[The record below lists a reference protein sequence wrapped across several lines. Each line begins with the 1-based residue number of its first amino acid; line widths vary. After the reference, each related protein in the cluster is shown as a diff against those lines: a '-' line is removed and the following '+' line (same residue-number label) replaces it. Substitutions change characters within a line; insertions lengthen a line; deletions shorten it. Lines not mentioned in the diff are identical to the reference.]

1 MSDVATNPAGESAA
15 RILVVDDDEANRESL
30 SRRLRR
36 RGYDVDVAVDGQTA
50 LAAIDAGDFDLILLD
65 VMMPGI
71 SGLEVLTRLRRT
83 RPPTDLPVIMA
94 TARDASE
101 NVVEALN
108 LGAND
113 YVTKPLD
120 FPVVLARTA
129 TQIELR
135 RRIRE
140 VEALRE
146 DLARRNA
153 DLEAAAER
161 TRGELRMA
169 AGLQRTFLPTGNP
182 ADDRLDLA
190 WRFLPC
196 EGLAGDGLNALRLD
210 AEHVGLYLF
219 DVSGHGTAAALTAVA
234 ASRMLAPAHLSATLL
249 IDREAG
255 GAVVPPAEVV
265 AQLDERFPF
274 TLGTSQFL
282 TMFYA
287 VLHLP
292 SRRLAYA
299 SAGHPPA
306 LHVRPDGSIQQ
317 LDSTGPPVGF
327 GERCEER
334 AVDLRAGSRLWLYSD
349 GVIEAGVPERD
360 QFGVERLV
368 ALLADGRGKDLAA
381 NLDAVQRALDAWRG
395 GRPANDDV
403 SILAVGCR

>member
-1 MSDVATNPAGESAA
+1 MNAPADEPPPPAPPA

-50 LAAIDAGDFDLILLD
+50 LLAVEAGDFDLILLD

-71 SGLEVLTRLRRT
+71 SGLEVLTTLRQT

-129 TQIELR
+129 TQIDLR

-140 VEALRE
+140 VESLRE
-146 DLARRNA
+146 DLARRN
-153 DLEAAAER
+153 DELEVAAER
-161 TRGELRMA
+161 TRDELRMA
-169 AGLQRTFLPTGNP
+169 AGLQRAFLPTGNP
-182 ADDRLDLA
+182 ADDQLDLA
-190 WRFLPC
+190 WRFHPC

-210 AEHVGLYLF
+210 DRHVALYLF

-234 ASRMLAPAHLSATLL
+234 ASRMLAPAHLSSTLL
-249 IDREAG
+249 VDKDAA

-274 TLGTSQFL
+274 TLGTGQFL

-292 SRRLAYA
+292 TRRLTWA

-306 LHVRPDGSIQQ
+306 LHVRPDGSVQH
-317 LDSTGPPVGF
+317 LDSNGPPVGL
-327 GERCEER
+327 GERCQEQ
-334 AVDLRAGSRLWLYSD
+334 AVELQPGSRLWIYSD
-349 GVIEAGVPERD
+349 GVTEAAAAPDKSLFDVD
-360 QFGVERLV
+360 RLA
-368 ALLADGRGKDLAA
+368 ALLPPPAA
-381 NLDAVQRALDAWRG
+381 TRAW
-395 GRPANDDV
+395 PTT
-403 SILAVGCR
+403 STP

>member
-1 MSDVATNPAGESAA
+1 MNAPAEDSPPA

-36 RGYDVDVAVDGQTA
+36 RGYDVDVAVDGQAA
-50 LAAIDAGDFDLILLD
+50 LLAVEAGDFDLILLD

-71 SGLEVLTRLRRT
+71 SGLEVLTKLRET

-94 TARDASE
+94 TARVASE

-129 TQIELR
+129 TQIDLR

-140 VEALRE
+140 VESLRE

-161 TRGELRMA
+161 TRNELRMA

-182 ADDRLDLA
+182 ADDLLDVE
-190 WRFLPC
+190 WRFHPC

-210 AEHVGLYLF
+210 AEHVALYLF

-234 ASRMLAPAHLSATLL
+234 ASRMLAPAHLSSTLL
-249 IDREAG
+249 VDKAAA

-274 TLGTSQFL
+274 TLGTGQFL

-292 SRRLAYA
+292 TRRLTYA

-306 LHVRPDGSIQQ
+306 LHVRPDGSVQQ
-317 LDSTGPPVGF
+317 LDSNGPPVGL
-327 GERCEER
+327 GERCQEQ
-334 AVDLRAGSRLWLYSD
+334 AVTLEPGSRLFAYSD
-349 GVIEAGVPERD
+349 GVMEAGAPERE
-360 QFGVERLV
+360 QFGVDRLA
-368 ALLADGRGKDLAA
+368 ALLAEGRGA
-381 NLDAVQRALDAWRG
+381 NLTETLDAVEQALDAWRG
-395 GRPANDDV
+395 GEPANDDV
-403 SILAVGCR
+403 SVLAVECR

>member
-1 MSDVATNPAGESAA
+1 MSAPADQRPPA
-15 RILVVDDDEANRESL
+15 RVLVVDDDEANRESL

-36 RGYDVDVAVDGQTA
+36 RGYDVDVAVDGPSA
-50 LAAIDAGDFDLILLD
+50 LAAVEAGDFDLILLD

-101 NVVEALN
+101 DVVEALN

-129 TQIELR
+129 TQVELR

-140 VEALRE
+140 VESLRQ
-146 DLARRNA
+146 DLARRNEE
-153 DLEAAAER
+153 LEAAAER
-161 TRGELRMA
+161 TRSELRMA

-182 ADDRLDLA
+182 ADDRLELE

-210 AEHVGLYLF
+210 AEHVALYLF

-249 IDREAG
+249 VDRDAA

-274 TLGTSQFL
+274 TLGTGQFL
-282 TMFYA
+282 TMFYG

-292 SRRLAYA
+292 TLRLTYT

-306 LHVRPDGSIQQ
+306 LHVRPDGTVERLRSE
-317 LDSTGPPVGF
+317 GMPVGL
-327 GERCEER
+327 GERGRELT
-334 AVDLRAGSRLWLYSD
+334 AQLSAGSRLWLYSD
-349 GVIEAGVPERD
+349 GVTEAATPQKEL
-360 QFGVERLV
+360 FGVDRLA
-368 ALLADGRGKDLAA
+368 ALLAGDRGGDLAA
-381 NLDAVQRALDAWRG
+381 DVGLLQRAIEEWRQ
-395 GRPANDDV
+395 GRPADDDI
-403 SILAVGCR
+403 SILAVECR